1 MTSTFSASDPASSTT
16 WSRTPRAIA
25 DIMARAAVGVF
36 EAHCS
41 TRCGAAAN
49 SAASEDR
56 EAPKTLA
63 ALQVGIPLA
72 DESLA
77 AAVRDIGQSNATH
90 HSPDEH
96 TGNFDANDGHQRNS
110 RQHDNLQCSDLQSE
124 HTQQPT
130 FEIAQECAHP
140 FPIVLLHRAGVE
152 NAMMHVRKT
161 LGEAE
166 ESASSEIR
174 DALET
179 SASSAVPHLWHM
191 LSDALR
197 NRKSPD
203 EAALLVAE
211 ALMDPMCGV
220 AALLLSVRM
229 SYGSVGNDLRTCLLE
244 RNLVDAV
251 IEMDAEALK
260 AHTHGGNAIW
270 FLRANRAE
278 NEKVLLAQLS
288 GDGFVALEG
297 TPKFYESL
305 SQPATA
311 LSAGGAILDLYVNH
325 TEVPL
330 VSTLVSRER
339 ILADRE
345 CNVRF
350 SSYADSVDLR
360 RDISQG
366 SKAWQVARAEMQSRA
381 QELEK
386 RIQAFNAA
394 LDALA

>member
-1 MTSTFSASDPASSTT
+1 MTSTFSASNPASNTT

-25 DIMARAAVGVF
+25 DIMARAAIGVF

-41 TRCGAAAN
+41 TRCGAAAS
-49 SAASEDR
+49 SAASENR

-77 AAVRDIGQSNATH
+77 TAVRDIPQSSIMH
-90 HSPDEH
+90 HSPDGR
-96 TGNFDANDGHQRNS
+96 TGDFDANDIHQRNS
-110 RQHDNLQCSDLQSE
+110 RQHGDLQCSDRQSE
-124 HTQQPT
+124 HTQRPT
-130 FEIAQECAHP
+130 FEVAQECARP

-152 NAMMHVRKT
+152 NAMMHVRKA
-161 LGEAE
+161 LSEAAE
-166 ESASSEIR
+166 IASPKIH

-179 SASSAVPHLWHM
+179 SASSAVPHLWRM

-211 ALMDPMCGV
+211 ALMDPTCGV

-229 SYGSVGNDLRTCLLE
+229 SYGPVGNDLRTYLLE

-260 AHTHGGNAIW
+260 AHTHGGNVMW
-270 FLRANRAE
+270 LLRANRAE

-288 GDGFVALEG
+288 GDGFVALDG

-311 LSAGGAILDLYVNH
+311 LSASGVILDLCINH
-325 TEVPL
+325 VEAPL

-360 RDISQG
+360 KDISQG
-366 SKAWQVARAEMQSRA
+366 SKAWQVACAEMQSRA

>member
-90 HSPDEH
+90 HSSDEH

-110 RQHDNLQCSDLQSE
+110 RRHDNLQCSDLQSE

-161 LGEAE
+161 LSKTE
-166 ESASSEIR
+166 ENASSEIR
-174 DALET
+174 DAPET

-260 AHTHGGNAIW
+260 AHTHGGNVMW
-270 FLRANRAE
+270 LLRANRAE

-288 GDGFVALEG
+288 GDGFVALDG

-305 SQPATA
+305 NQPATA
-311 LSAGGAILDLYVNH
+311 LSASGAILDLYVNH

-366 SKAWQVARAEMQSRA
+366 SKAWQAARAEMQSRA

-394 LDALA
+394 LNALA

>member
-1 MTSTFSASDPASSTT
+1 MASSSLSTGSQSSMQSS
-16 WSRTPRAIA
+16 SRPKPWRSS
-25 DIMARAAVGVF
+25 
-36 EAHCS
+36 C
-41 TRCGAAAN
+41 
-49 SAASEDR
+49 
-56 EAPKTLA
+56 APKTLT

-77 AAVRDIGQSNATH
+77 AAVRDIGQSNATR

-96 TGNFDANDGHQRNS
+96 TKDSDANDDHRRNS
-110 RQHDNLQCSDLQSE
+110 RRRDDLQCSDRQSE
-124 HTQQPT
+124 HTQRPT
-130 FEIAQECAHP
+130 FEVAQECAHP

-161 LGEAE
+161 LSEAE
-166 ESASSEIR
+166 ENASSEIR
-174 DALET
+174 DAPET

-211 ALMDPMCGV
+211 ALMDPMCGA

-229 SYGSVGNDLRTCLLE
+229 SYGSVGNDLRTYLLE
-244 RNLVDAV
+244 RNLADAV

-260 AHTHGGNAIW
+260 AHTHGGNVMW
-270 FLRANRAE
+270 LLRANRAE

-288 GDGFVALEG
+288 GDGFGVLDG

-305 SQPATA
+305 SQPATTLPA
-311 LSAGGAILDLYVNH
+311 SRAILDLCINH
-325 TEVPL
+325 AEAPL

-360 RDISQG
+360 KDISQG
-366 SKAWQVARAEMQSRA
+366 SKAWQVACAEMQSRA

>member
-1 MTSTFSASDPASSTT
+1 
-16 WSRTPRAIA
+16 
-25 DIMARAAVGVF
+25 
-36 EAHCS
+36 
-41 TRCGAAAN
+41 
-49 SAASEDR
+49 
-56 EAPKTLA
+56 
-63 ALQVGIPLA
+63 
-72 DESLA
+72 
-77 AAVRDIGQSNATH
+77 
-90 HSPDEH
+90 
-96 TGNFDANDGHQRNS
+96 
-110 RQHDNLQCSDLQSE
+110 
-124 HTQQPT
+124 
-130 FEIAQECAHP
+130 
-140 FPIVLLHRAGVE
+140 
-152 NAMMHVRKT
+152 MMHVRKT

-251 IEMDAEALK
+251 IEMDAEVLK
-260 AHTHGGNAIW
+260 AHTHGGNVMW
-270 FLRANRAE
+270 LLRANRAE

-288 GDGFVALEG
+288 GDGFVALDG

-366 SKAWQVARAEMQSRA
+366 SKAWQAARAEMQSRA